1 MEEKVVE
8 VRVTVG
14 VSVVQVVLVGMVTG
28 VLEKVEVALVGTLG
42 TKDVLRLVFQVVLG
56 EDELETL
63 SALVVVRGDV
73 LIEVDSV
80 EKEIEK
86 AELER

>member
-14 VSVVQVVLVGMVTG
+14 GSVVQVVLVGMVTG
-28 VLEKVEVALVGTLG
+28 VLEEVEVALVGTLG

-63 SALVVVRGDV
+63 SALVVVGVDV